1 MGWPVKEAEGVVAGG
16 GGSHGGGYIEERE
29 CEGRRE
35 IFFLKQI
42 IVWTG
47 KKNYVKLMG
56 NFVVL
61 NHFYRRTPTPS

>member
-35 IFFLKQI
+35 IFFFKTNNCLD
-42 IVWTG
+42 W
-47 KKNYVKLMG
+47 KKKLCKTDG
-56 NFVVL
+56 EF
-61 NHFYRRTPTPS
+61 RRFKSFLSENSNS